1 MYSIQIDNFS
11 VLGERNHTFKLPIKA
26 LSFSLENVP
35 FVSVKFVVYHE
46 VLGIRTI
53 ELCSGQK
60 QFNLT
65 NAPLVSGTVDLHRHG
80 LGHEFGSKLGELTY
94 ETSWKCQESSTDQN
108 MLDTSKTE

>member
-1 MYSIQIDNFS
+1 M
-11 VLGERNHTFKLPIKA
+11 
-26 LSFSLENVP
+26 
-35 FVSVKFVVYHE
+35 VYHE

-65 NAPLVSGTVDLHRHG
+65 NDPLVSGTVDLQHG
-80 LGHEFGSKLGELTY
+80 LGHEFSSKLGDLTF